1 MLGQNNDVVT
11 SVDAVLEDTSAETGT
26 LEAVTSDPVGSLS
39 ETAGSIW
46 RQDLFAIDNSDVTVG
61 QLVIALVMLVVGAL
75 LARIVSA
82 YIGKRALPRMR
93 VERGAAAAIQTIVYY
108 LLLTIAVMLA
118 VNTAGVPMTV
128 FTIFGGALALGIGF
142 GSQNIV
148 NNFISGL
155 ILLIERPISVGQ
167 LVQVGDHTGVVQK
180 VGARSTAMQGYD
192 GKTIVI
198 PNSSLL
204 ETAVTNFDEPDS
216 MYRSRVAVG
225 VAYGSDTAGVRDLL
239 LRVAGEH
246 QRVLDKPEPVALFLE
261 FGDNALAFELHV
273 WIEPR
278 SVEDRLRIES
288 DLRYSIDELC
298 REAGVSIA
306 FPQRDVHLD
315 TQRPLEVRVT
325 QGS

>member
-1 MLGQNNDVVT
+1 MLVQDEQVT
-11 SVDAVLEDTSAETGT
+11 PVDDILVEATPEPGALERLTD
-26 LEAVTSDPVGSLS
+26 DPVGQVSAR
-39 ETAGSIW
+39 AGEIW
-46 RQDLFAIDNSDVTVG
+46 EFKLFSIDNADVTVA
-61 QLVIALVMLVVGAL
+61 QLVIALALLIVGAL
-75 LARIVSA
+75 VARIVSG
-82 YIGKRALPRMR
+82 YVGRRALPRMR
-93 VERGAAAAIQTIVYY
+93 VDRGAAAAIQTIVYY

-167 LVQVGDHTGVVQK
+167 LVQVGDHAGVVQK
-180 VGARSTAMQGYD
+180 IGARSTAMQGYD

-216 MYRSRVAVG
+216 KYRSRVAVG
-225 VAYGSDTAGVRDLL
+225 VAYGSDTGVVRELL
-239 LRVAGEH
+239 LKAADDHE
-246 QRVLDKPEPVALFLE
+246 RVLDDPAPVALFQE

-273 WIEPR
+273 WITPK

-288 DLRYSIDELC
+288 DLRYRIDELC
-298 REAGVSIA
+298 RDAEISIA

-315 TQRPLEVRVT
+315 TTRPLEVRVT
-325 QGS
+325 PGA